1 LLAAIQNEN
10 PHIARRLRGASQMW
24 ERPLAVSSIPYG
36 HLAGQPDG
44 EYAGLGLWQ
53 VGDQAACIPS
63 FTGDGMSIALH
74 SGALA
79 AQMAIAGASV
89 DRYHQVLQ
97 AHLSRSMGLATF
109 FSRTIVSGAG
119 RMLAPVALSL
129 FPHAM
134 NWIAAS
140 TRIPDRA
147 LDHTRSL
154 AQPAQRSV
162 FP

>member
-1 LLAAIQNEN
+1 
-10 PHIARRLRGASQMW
+10 
-24 ERPLAVSSIPYG
+24 
-36 HLAGQPDG
+36 
-44 EYAGLGLWQ
+44 
-53 VGDQAACIPS
+53 
-63 FTGDGMSIALH
+63 MSIALH